1 MKILIIE
8 DEYSLA
14 DAIAEVLKKENF
26 TTNIIT
32 DGEEGEN
39 EALTNV
45 YDLILLDIMLPN
57 KDGFKILN
65 DLRKEKVDTPIIIL
79 TAKSEINDKL
89 NGLEN
94 GADDYI
100 TKPFHIKELVA
111 RVKVVLKRKVN
122 IENTDILE
130 YDDLKL
136 DIRTGKMSANGNE
149 ISINGKEL
157 DLLETLLLNK
167 TQIVNREILA
177 NKIITGSKV
186 IENLVV
192 DDSTLVTTITP
203 TFILK
208 DKDSVEKFTTEIKE
222 KGLSEYYTL
231 NTNVEELESATK
243 SIENVK
249 TFATTFLLIMLAIS
263 AVVLFVINMI
273 NIRERKYEIGVFRT
287 IGVSK
292 FKLTLQFAL
301 EILIVSVVMLG
312 IGAVCG
318 SFLAKPV
325 GNMLLENEIQSVQE
339 ETEQISNNFG
349 KGGPMD
355 MNFGGTVNVQT
366 IDTINAVVDITVVA
380 QLLGIGL
387 ALMLAS
393 SLASMISIQRFSP
406 LTILKERS

>member
-136 DIRTGKMSANGNE
+136 DIRTGKMSANGN
-149 ISINGKEL
+149 
-157 DLLETLLLNK
+157 
-167 TQIVNREILA
+167 
-177 NKIITGSKV
+177 
-186 IENLVV
+186 
-192 DDSTLVTTITP
+192 
-203 TFILK
+203 
-208 DKDSVEKFTTEIKE
+208 
-222 KGLSEYYTL
+222 
-231 NTNVEELESATK
+231 
-243 SIENVK
+243 IENVDNIQERK
-249 TFATTFLLIMLAIS
+249 IFDVSKETEMTISMFESMAYERNVKLSSKIQENIMVNGNKEDIEHILSTLIDNAIKHTESGNEVIVELSKEKNELIIQVKNEGKEIPEKEREKIFERFYRIDKSRNRNEKRYGLGLAIAKS
-263 AVVLFVINMI
+263 TVKKYNGNIKVLYKDGF
-273 NIRERKYEIGVFRT
+273 T
-287 IGVSK
+287 I
-292 FKLTLQFAL
+292 FKVNLQ
-301 EILIVSVVMLG
+301 I
-312 IGAVCG
+312 
-318 SFLAKPV
+318 
-325 GNMLLENEIQSVQE
+325 
-339 ETEQISNNFG
+339 
-349 KGGPMD
+349 
-355 MNFGGTVNVQT
+355 
-366 IDTINAVVDITVVA
+366 
-380 QLLGIGL
+380 
-387 ALMLAS
+387 
-393 SLASMISIQRFSP
+393 
-406 LTILKERS
+406 